1 VPKTQRPPVPISEY
15 VQALAELGHTFR
27 LNESTGNIEA
37 NGKPMDEF
45 DWATI
50 RAEMRAK
57 GFVIRGALKDIIIT
71 EASRHRYNP
80 RTEGGCQS

>member
-1 VPKTQRPPVPISEY
+1 VPKTQRPSVPISEY
-15 VQALAELGHTFR
+15 VQALTEQGYTFR

-37 NGKPMDEF
+37 NGKPMDDF

-50 RAEMRAK
+50 RAEMRAR
-57 GFVIRGALKDIIIT
+57 GFVIRGALKDIIMH
-71 EASRHRYNP
+71 EASQHRYDP